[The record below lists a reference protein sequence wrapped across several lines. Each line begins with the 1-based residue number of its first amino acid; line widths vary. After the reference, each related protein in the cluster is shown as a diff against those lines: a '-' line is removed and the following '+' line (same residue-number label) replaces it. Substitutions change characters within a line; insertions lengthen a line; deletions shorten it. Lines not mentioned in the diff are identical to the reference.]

1 MMKSFQ
7 RVLGLFAV
15 VIAPVLFIGCGGPG
29 APISGASD
37 PAEEAA
43 AAPWLPRLGQL
54 VLQVKRLKLIRQR
67 KRPSPKWPLRLH
79 PRIRRLPVPK
89 NQRSKELSN
98 RADYRFRR
106 TQSN

>member
-43 AAPWLPRLGQL
+43 AAALAPEVGSVGPASETAEADTPKKAAEPE
-54 VLQVKRLKLIRQR
+54 VAA
-67 KRPSPKWPLRLH
+67 PAPPENSEAASPNKSE
-79 PRIRRLPVPK
+79 K
-89 NQRSKELSN
+89 
-98 RADYRFRR
+98 
-106 TQSN
+106 